1 MQSGSLYLYPSRM
14 DVFSNLD
21 DWILER
27 NRTVYQRNL
36 KLYRGSDNRL
46 EFKIKNSDHKP
57 RNILGRS
64 FVFTITSQETNRQIL
79 QKDCMVDDVALGK
92 INVVFTRDELYSVE
106 PGLYKYS
113 LVAEKRSYQ
122 DFSSYT
128 VLDRMPVFTDTQYGS
143 YATLEIHGDLAG
155 DAIPSLE
162 ITEFSRK
169 IDYYQTNQKEHFISS
184 AIPAFLSTNQSLHTF
199 QFFCSGFTGRITI
212 QGCLENG
219 SSPNTWFNIA
229 HADYYG
235 ITNEYMTVKGRYNW
249 LRVRYEATPRENFGL
264 FIVDQTIYGR
274 YNVGLGGG
282 GRGYNAGDIIVI
294 PGSQLGGER
303 PTHDLKIR
311 VESTNSGSIQQISWS
326 GLSQNG
332 VRQFQIDQT
341 KQTIGRIERI
351 LYR

>member
-79 QKDCMVDDVALGK
+79 QKDCMVDDISLGK
-92 INVVFTRDELYSVE
+92 INVVFTRDDLYSVE
-106 PGLYKYS
+106 PGMYKYS
-113 LVAEKRSYQ
+113 LVAERRSYQ

-128 VLDRMPVFTDTQYGS
+128 VIDRMPVYTDTQYGS
-143 YATLEIHGDLAG
+143 HATLEIHGDLAG
-155 DAIPSLE
+155 DAIPSFE

-169 IDYYQTNQKEHFISS
+169 ITYNATNQREHFISS
-184 AIPAFLSTNQSLHTF
+184 AIPAFQSTNSSLHTL
-199 QFFCSGFTGRITI
+199 QFFCSEFTGRVTI
-212 QGCLENG
+212 QGSLENG
-219 SSPNTWFNIA
+219 SSPRNWFNIV
-229 HADYYG
+229 HADYYNVDTEY
-235 ITNEYMTVKGRYNW
+235 ITVSGRYNW
-249 LRVRYEATPRENFGL
+249 LRVRYEAIPRENFGL
-264 FIVDQTIYGR
+264 FNVSQTIYGR
-274 YNVGLGGG
+274 YNVRLGMG
-282 GRGYNAGDIIVI
+282 GRGYNVGDIILV

-311 VESTNSGSIQQISWS
+311 VEDTLSGSITRISWS

-332 VRQFQIDQT
+332 VREFQIDQT
-341 KQTIGRIERI
+341 KQSTGRIERI

>member
-14 DVFSNLD
+14 DVFTNLD

-27 NRTVYQRNL
+27 NRAVYQRNL

-64 FVFTITSQETNRQIL
+64 FVFTITTQDTNRQIL
-79 QKDCMVDDVALGK
+79 QKDCMVDDIALGK
-92 INVVFTRDELYSVE
+92 INVVFSKNDLYSVE

-113 LVAEKRSYQ
+113 LVAEKRVYQ

-128 VLDRMPVFTDTQYGS
+128 VVDRMPVFTDTQYGAH
-143 YATLEIHGDLAG
+143 ATIEIHGDLAG
-155 DAIPSLE
+155 ELEPSVE
-162 ITEFSRK
+162 IIAFNRK
-169 IDYYQTNQKEHFISS
+169 IDYYSTSQKEHFTSS
-184 AIPAFLSTNQSLHTF
+184 AIPSFLSTNQSLHTF
-199 QFFCSGFTGRITI
+199 QFFCSEFTGRVTI
-212 QGCLENG
+212 QGSLENG
-219 SSPNTWFNIA
+219 SSPRNWFNIV
-229 HADYYG
+229 HADYYNVDTEY
-235 ITNEYMTVKGRYNW
+235 ITVSGRYNW
-249 LRVRYEATPRENFGL
+249 LRVRYEAIPRENFGL
-264 FIVDQTIYGR
+264 FNVSQTIYGR
-274 YNVGLGGG
+274 YNVRLGMG
-282 GRGYNAGDIIVI
+282 GRGYNVGDIILV

-311 VESTNSGSIQQISWS
+311 VEDTLSGSITRISWS

-332 VRQFQIDQT
+332 VREFQIDQT
-341 KQTIGRIERI
+341 KQSTGRIERI